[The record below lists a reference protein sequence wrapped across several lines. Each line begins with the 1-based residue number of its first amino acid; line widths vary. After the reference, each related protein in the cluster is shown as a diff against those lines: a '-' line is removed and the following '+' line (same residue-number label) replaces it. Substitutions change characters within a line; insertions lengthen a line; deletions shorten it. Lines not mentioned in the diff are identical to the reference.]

1 MTAPVPAP
9 HDHDHDPG
17 PLAAI
22 AEWPVANASAAIVEP
37 DGIRHATGD
46 LDRPYWLASLTKPLF
61 ATAVLVAIEEESLT
75 LDTPAG
81 PEGSTVEHLL
91 CHASG
96 LGLDGGEMAKPGRRR
111 IYSNAA
117 FNILGTTLAGAC
129 DLAPATYL
137 HEAVLAPLG
146 MTGTSL
152 DGSPASGATGTVA
165 DLVRWVGELLQP
177 RLLAPATVE
186 SARTVH
192 LPGLDGLV
200 PGYGKQ
206 TPNDWGLGFEI
217 KSTKSP
223 HWTAPD
229 GDPATFGHFGRSG
242 GFAWIDPHR
251 ELALVVLTDREFEAW
266 AKPLWPALSEAVLA
280 ASP

>member
-1 MTAPVPAP
+1 MPDAL
-9 HDHDHDPG
+9 DPG
-17 PLAAI
+17 PLSVI
-22 AEWPVANASAAIVEP
+22 AEWPVANASAAVVGP
-37 DGIRHATGD
+37 DGLRHGYGD
-46 LDRPYWLASLTKPLF
+46 LARPYWLASVTKPLF

-81 PEGSTVEHLL
+81 PEGATVEHLL
-91 CHASG
+91 SHASG

-111 IYSNAA
+111 IYSNAG
-117 FNILGTTLAGAC
+117 FNVLGTLLAGVC

-137 HEAVLAPLG
+137 AEAVLAPLG
-146 MTGTSL
+146 MADSSL
-152 DGSPASGATGTVA
+152 DGSPASGATSTAA
-165 DLVRWVGELLQP
+165 DLALWVGELLRP
-177 RLLAPATVE
+177 RLLAPETVA
-186 SARTVH
+186 SARSVH

-206 TPNDWGLGFEI
+206 SPNDWGLGFEV
-217 KSTKSP
+217 KGTKSP

-242 GFAWIDPHR
+242 TFVWVDPHR
-251 ELALVVLTDREFEAW
+251 ELALIVLTDREFEAW
-266 AKPLWPALSEAVLA
+266 AKPLWPVLSEAVLA